1 MKSNSRSSYTISAAT
16 LNCIKQLL
24 FSQDGEGVNLNPI
37 VQDLGGDDLTAI
49 NVALAYKGVK
59 PEIDTNPRYGG
70 YGGLYWKT
78 YEKYEF
84 VKYSL
89 ILNRVT
95 VNSTEFTYVP
105 ETRSFTNRE
114 CGPKTFSL
122 HDWLN
127 LPDNADKFIAEIK
140 EAKDV
145 KKA

>member
-1 MKSNSRSSYTISAAT
+1 MKSNTRSSYTISAAT

-59 PEIDTNPRYGG
+59 PEIDTNPHYGG
-70 YGGLYWKT
+70 YSSYWKA
-78 YEKYEF
+78 YEKYKF

-89 ILNRVT
+89 ILDKVT

-105 ETRSFTNRE
+105 ETRSFTNKE
-114 CGPKTFSL
+114 CGTKTFSL
-122 HDWLN
+122 HEWLN
-127 LPDNADKFIAEIK
+127 LSDNPDKFIADIK
-140 EAKDV
+140 EAKAA